1 VKFRNPLLVSG
12 VIAMLV
18 AILWTSSGVIGE
30 LQSWDAIDQ
39 PAVAGKLMKCG
50 VYGLIALACGL
61 GIDIKPLL
69 GPVAAM
75 LPFMQATPTSQIPP
89 VADTPP
95 ASPHARP
102 DTGGA
107 D

>member
-1 VKFRNPLLVSG
+1 MKLRNPLLMSG

-18 AILWTSSGVIGE
+18 AVLWTMSGVIGD
-30 LQSWDAIDQ
+30 LQSWSAIDQ
-39 PAVAGKLMKCG
+39 PAVAGKLIKCL
-50 VYGLIALACGL
+50 VYGLLALAFGL

-69 GPVAAM
+69 GPVASM

-95 ASPHARP
+95 ASPQVKGNDQP
-102 DTGGA
+102 
-107 D
+107 